1 MARPSNPPEP
11 YFPKTTLTEL
21 EKKDKVFELIKA
33 GIQSGNWKFTNDAQS
48 YYVSRVKQY
57 VDLIYD
63 N

>member
-33 GIQSGNWKFTNDAQS
+33 GIRSGTLTFGNNAPS
-48 YYVSRVKQY
+48 YYVTRAREY
-57 VDLIYD
+57 VELIYGK
-63 N
+63 